1 MNKFCE
7 LKIFPGRKGEPQLI
21 IVGWHWFEVVME
33 GLPVFVRAE
42 DMSAFAAVGV
52 ILDLDIAVLWG
63 LVAQSYKSVGCARIQ
78 C

>member
-7 LKIFPGRKGEPQLI
+7 LKIFPGRKGELQLI
-21 IVGWHWFEVVME
+21 IVRWHWFEVVME